1 MTIKKRRGPI
11 RQGWVELNRIETG
24 SFFQSSINIAPGPTH
39 QNKQKDNI
47 QSQERL
53 KQDRDKCIQAYLFNR
68 SRTSTERK
76 NHFKL
81 SSMTQTEEKLLV
93 RVHTL
98 MTYQVTLV
106 MLLAIIS
113 SKIYSLL
120 STQTV
125 IIGMMIQAP
134 LLTEPIWTG
143 MMLHSRIDNY
153 CERQMKMRT
162 EEKENLQQM
171 NQTEQMVDPKHLAN
185 QHKPRHNHHQDL
197 PKQ

>member
-1 MTIKKRRGPI
+1 
-11 RQGWVELNRIETG
+11 
-24 SFFQSSINIAPGPTH
+24 
-39 QNKQKDNI
+39 
-47 QSQERL
+47 
-53 KQDRDKCIQAYLFNR
+53 
-68 SRTSTERK
+68 
-76 NHFKL
+76 
-81 SSMTQTEEKLLV
+81 MTQTEEKLLV

-98 MTYQVTLV
+98 MKCQVTLV

-120 STQTV
+120 SIQTV
-125 IIGMMIQAP
+125 IIGMMIHAL
-134 LLTEPIWTG
+134 LLTKPIWTG

-185 QHKPRHNHHQDL
+185 QHKPRQNHNQDS
-197 PKQ
+197 PKDHLKNYQFCF